1 MAYIYEFTIHGL
13 AGRKTPVHK
22 VLDRHTNVFW
32 GLNGSGKTSLL
43 KILHSALRNDTT
55 ILTRVPFERA
65 EVIFR
70 SSDHGATLRRTIIMD
85 TPGRQEEFALDL
97 DLGDLD
103 IVESNKFWTRVSH
116 PKSPRWETEVML
128 SETSEYSPRDL
139 DVAEPFAHTYL
150 PISRVSQSRSSDFAG
165 GMLDSARKRAVSD
178 ALLDE
183 MFAHQ
188 VRRKWQAYTAASLSL
203 IRRIQQQGL
212 ASILAVLF
220 GGAANEKRS
229 ARMAEDSE
237 EAYALVQTFLRD
249 QGISLKVGRRK
260 FIERYEN
267 ESDLQRVVSNIQ
279 EVTDEVDNA
288 LRPQREFQSVIEH
301 FYSGDK
307 RLIFSDT
314 SPLHR
319 AALRVE
325 VGGKMIPLESLSS
338 GEKQLLQLLLETL
351 ASDSSSVLIDE
362 PELSMHVDWQLGLVA
377 SMQRLNPECQLIL
390 ATHSPEVMADV
401 PNQYVFQL

>member
-1 MAYIYEFTIHGL
+1 
-13 AGRKTPVHK
+13 
-22 VLDRHTNVFW
+22 
-32 GLNGSGKTSLL
+32 
-43 KILHSALRNDTT
+43 
-55 ILTRVPFERA
+55 
-65 EVIFR
+65 
-70 SSDHGATLRRTIIMD
+70 
-85 TPGRQEEFALDL
+85 
-97 DLGDLD
+97 
-103 IVESNKFWTRVSH
+103 
-116 PKSPRWETEVML
+116 
-128 SETSEYSPRDL
+128 
-139 DVAEPFAHTYL
+139 
-150 PISRVSQSRSSDFAG
+150 
-165 GMLDSARKRAVSD
+165 
-178 ALLDE
+178 
-183 MFAHQ
+183 
-188 VRRKWQAYTAASLSL
+188 
-203 IRRIQQQGL
+203 
-212 ASILAVLF
+212 
-220 GGAANEKRS
+220 
-229 ARMAEDSE
+229 MAEDSE